1 MGLTT
6 EAVDAI
12 RSEGIAL
19 DGWVSRVV
27 DKVLLRKEPRD
38 VVIGDG
44 S

>member
-6 EAVDAI
+6 EAVDAV
-12 RSEGIAL
+12 RSEGIAI
-19 DGWVSRVV
+19 DGWVARVV

-38 VVIGDG
+38 VAIGDA